1 MQQELSTQNWYSL
14 RAFNSFLYDIRYI
27 LLFYVL
33 GDFITTAQALSVG
46 VEENGFLALLIAE
59 FGVWAF
65 FVLKIAFIFVVYW
78 FYKDIMSSSDSKVS
92 EMWPMVRG
100 IITFV
105 GVFLVVNNLMVIWG
119 NFGIMQLL
127 GIMHL

>member
-1 MQQELSTQNWYSL
+1 MQQEFSTQNWYSL
-14 RAFNSFLYDIRYI
+14 REFNSFLYDIRYI

-33 GDFITTAQALSVG
+33 GDFITTAQALSIG
-46 VEENGFLALLIAE
+46 VEENGFLALIIAE

-65 FVLKIAFIFVVYW
+65 FVLKLAFVFIVYW
-78 FYKDIMSSSDSKVS
+78 FYKDLMSYDSKVS

-100 IITFV
+100 VITFV

-119 NFGIMQLL
+119 NFGILQLL
-127 GIMHL
+127 GILPL

>member
-1 MQQELSTQNWYSL
+1 MQQEFSTQNWYSL
-14 RAFNSFLYDIRYI
+14 REFNSFLYDIRYI

-33 GDFITTAQALSVG
+33 GDFITTAQALNVG
-46 VEENGFLALLIAE
+46 IEENGFLALIIAE

-65 FVLKIAFIFVVYW
+65 FVLKVAFVFVVYW
-78 FYKDIMSSSDSKVS
+78 FYKDLMSYDSKVS

-100 IITFV
+100 VITFV

-119 NFGIMQLL
+119 NFGILQLL
-127 GIMHL
+127 GIGSL

>member
-14 RAFNSFLYDIRYI
+14 REFNSFLYDIRYI

-33 GDFITTAQALSVG
+33 GDFITTAQALSIG
-46 VEENGFLALLIAE
+46 VEENGFLMLIIAE

-65 FVLKIAFIFVVYW
+65 FALKIGFIFVVYW
-78 FYKDIMSSSDSKVS
+78 FYKDLMSSSSQMS
-92 EMWPMVRG
+92 ELWPMVKG
-100 IITFV
+100 AIAFV

-119 NFGIMQLL
+119 NFGILQLL
-127 GIMHL
+127 GIGSL